1 MDSDLHN
8 VDPRDP
14 NVLYPPY
21 YILPENYIFETDTA
35 SEDDDDDEVH
45 VNNMPLNYRRK
56 SLIIL
61 IVI

>member
-35 SEDDDDDEVH
+35 SEDDDDEVY

>member
-35 SEDDDDDEVH
+35 SEDDDDEVY
-45 VNNMPLNYRRK
+45 VNNMPLNYR
-56 SLIIL
+56 L
-61 IVI
+61 